1 MTEPIVDV
9 LPASSPAQFHIGAS
23 RWVLDSA
30 GHQWRLRVRCDIE
43 YRGPAI
49 ESSATDRPGECRRFT
64 DRPALF
70 QAYEQLI
77 RDLYS
82 LLQHRPIC
90 SCGRSHEEP
99 TT

>member
-1 MTEPIVDV
+1 MTDPTDDV
-9 LPASSPAQFHIGAS
+9 LPNSPPPRCYLGVSKWF
-23 RWVLDSA
+23 VDNT

-64 DRPALF
+64 DRPALL